1 MTHIMMT
8 YMYMMP
14 MFGIVHQFY
23 RATAPVFY
31 IRSLVLMFG
40 GDHRSYISSNLYIR
54 IYILQYNNYN
64 LSEYE
69 GPQVIK
75 KGAEVQ

>member
-40 GDHRSYISSNLYIR
+40 GITGHIFQV
-54 IYILQYNNYN
+54 IYIYVYI
-64 LSEYE
+64 YIT
-69 GPQVIK
+69 V
-75 KGAEVQ
+75 